1 MKKDLYKLKYIDAE
15 EKKLIKDV
23 EKNIDSYAPVTDQK
37 KLASIKVAFA
47 NTREKLRKEAQIN
60 MRVNKG
66 DLEKVKQRAQIA
78 GIPYQTY
85 ISLLIRNA
93 AQGKFEIRI

>member
-23 EKNIDSYAPVTDQK
+23 EKNIDSYIPVSDAI
-37 KLASIKVAFA
+37 KLASIKTAFA

-66 DLEKVKQRAQIA
+66 DLEKVKQRAQVA

>member
-1 MKKDLYKLKYIDAE
+1 MKKDLHKLKYIDAE
-15 EKKLIKDV
+15 EKKLIDDI
-23 EKNIDSYAPVTDQK
+23 EKNIDSYVPVTDPK
-37 KLASIKVAFA
+37 KLVSIQTAFA

-60 MRVNKG
+60 MRVNKS
-66 DLEKVKQRAQIA
+66 DLEKVKQRAHVA

-85 ISLLIRNA
+85 ISLLIRSA